1 MRANAVIV
9 AAGEGRRMNS
19 ATPKVFLPVKG
30 KPLILYTLERFVDV
44 QNVSRVILVLPA
56 KELARCD
63 ALIRTDRALD
73 ALRYTLWPGGARRQD
88 SVRQGLNCLDADCEV
103 VIVHDGARPFVRP
116 ALVDR
121 CVEAAFK
128 DGAAVVGVPARD
140 TIKMVSSDRAVSK
153 TLPREG
159 LWQIQTPQAFR
170 TEIIRA
176 AYERA
181 EREDIEATDDA
192 MLVERLQK
200 SVIVL
205 EGDPLNIKVTIPED
219 LTLAEML
226 VSGNFHLQIDVALG
240 RSPA

>member
-9 AAGEGRRMNS
+9 AAGDGRRMNS

-63 ALIRTDRALD
+63 ALIRAEPALN
-73 ALRYTLWPGGARRQD
+73 ALRYTLRPGGARRQD
-88 SVRQGLNCLDADCEV
+88 SVRQGLDCLDRDCEV
-103 VIVHDGARPFVRP
+103 VVVHDGARPFVRP

-121 CVEAAFK
+121 CVEVAFK
-128 DGAAVVGVPARD
+128 EGAAVVGLPARD
-140 TIKMVSSDRAVSK
+140 TIKMVSNDRVVSK

-170 TEIIRA
+170 TELIRA

-192 MLVERLQK
+192 MLVERLHK
-200 SVIVL
+200 SVVVL
-205 EGDPLNIKVTIPED
+205 EGDPFNIKVTVPED

-226 VSGNFHLQIDVALG
+226 INGNFDLQTDAALG
-240 RSPA
+240 R

>member
-9 AAGEGRRMNS
+9 AAGDGRRMNS

-30 KPLILYTLERFVDV
+30 KPLILYTLERFVEV

-56 KELARCD
+56 GELARCD
-63 ALIRTDRALD
+63 ALIRAERALN
-73 ALRYTLWPGGARRQD
+73 ALRYTLRPGGARRQD
-88 SVRQGLNCLDADCEV
+88 SVRQGLACLDRDCEV
-103 VIVHDGARPFVRP
+103 VVVHDGARPFVRP

-128 DGAAVVGVPARD
+128 EGAAVVGLPARD
-140 TIKMVSSDRAVSK
+140 TIKIVSSDRVVSK

-159 LWQIQTPQAFR
+159 LWHIQTPQAFR
-170 TEIIRA
+170 TELIRA

-200 SVIVL
+200 SVVVL
-205 EGDPLNIKVTIPED
+205 EGDPFNIKVTVPED

-226 VSGNFHLQIDVALG
+226 INGNFD
-240 RSPA
+240 R